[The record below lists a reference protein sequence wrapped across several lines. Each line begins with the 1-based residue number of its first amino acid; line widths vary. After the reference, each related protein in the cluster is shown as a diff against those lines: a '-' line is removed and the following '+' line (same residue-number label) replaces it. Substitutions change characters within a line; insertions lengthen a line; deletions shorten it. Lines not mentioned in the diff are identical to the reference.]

1 MVPRF
6 NIRVISQYIQIS
18 NHYVAPETNII
29 LYVNYTS
36 IKKKMYKQNI
46 NIRKDIRNLKRNHKE
61 ILELKVQ

>member
-6 NIRVISQYIQIS
+6 NIGVISQYIQIL

-36 IKKKMYKQNI
+36 IKKKNDVQTKYKHQ
-46 NIRKDIRNLKRNHKE
+46 KRY
-61 ILELKVQ
+61 

>member
-6 NIRVISQYIQIS
+6 NIGVISQDIQIS

-36 IKKKMYKQNI
+36 IKKKDVQTKYKHQ
-46 NIRKDIRNLKRNHKE
+46 KRY
-61 ILELKVQ
+61 